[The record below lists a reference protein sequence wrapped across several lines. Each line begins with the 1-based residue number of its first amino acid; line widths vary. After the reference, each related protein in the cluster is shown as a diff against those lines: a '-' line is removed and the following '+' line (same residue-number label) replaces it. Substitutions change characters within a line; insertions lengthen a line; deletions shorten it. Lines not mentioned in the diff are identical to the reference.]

1 VNISLDK
8 NDSVLLTQRL
18 KKQDL
23 IVYLSSLAGS
33 ILGVMGIVG
42 FFMNL
47 IEEKYEK
54 YKKNRIVKRSLEWLH
69 MNKRQLIEKNF
80 LSLDGE
86 SKQIIT
92 SNLSNYSLELE
103 EFIFPVE
110 NMTERSSNNG
120 LSRRNSM
127 VLVKV

>member
-23 IVYLSSLAGS
+23 ILYLSSLAGS
-33 ILGVMGIVG
+33 IVGVMGIVG
-42 FFMNL
+42 FFMNF

-54 YKKNRIVKRSLEWLH
+54 YKKNRIVKRSLEWLQ

-92 SNLSNYSLELE
+92 SKFSDYNLEIE

-110 NMTERSSNNG
+110 NMTELRSNNA
-120 LSRRNSM
+120 LSKRNSM